1 MTRIKNPKFP
11 GDYRWNAGLLIYE
24 LAKRSGVKTHTVRR
38 YEKGQVI
45 NPMDT
50 RCLENFR
57 RLADTI
63 GITADSYL
71 NAVQEAKRVAS
82 RR

>member
-1 MTRIKNPKFP
+1 MTRIKHPKFP

-24 LAKRSGVKTHTVRR
+24 LSKRSGVQTHTVRR

-45 NPMDT
+45 NPSDT

-57 RLADTI
+57 KLAEII
-63 GITADSYL
+63 GIDPSQYKK
-71 NAVQEAKRVAS
+71 AVEDAKRAS
-82 RR
+82 SR